1 MVDTLGPGDPMIVNV
16 FFHHLVN
23 VFFIRA
29 FHYNQLNI
37 TSPFLKSLQW
47 RVFLKIQVKNNI

>member
-1 MVDTLGPGDPMIVNV
+1 MVDTLGPGDPMI
-16 FFHHLVN
+16 VN